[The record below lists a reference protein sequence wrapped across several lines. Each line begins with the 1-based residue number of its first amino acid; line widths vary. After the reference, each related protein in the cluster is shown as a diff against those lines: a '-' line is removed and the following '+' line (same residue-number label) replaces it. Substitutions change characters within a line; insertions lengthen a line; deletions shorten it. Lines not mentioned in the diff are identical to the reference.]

1 LLRAEGGAMNVC
13 NDGGSIVTFND
24 TRGLNEDVLDAGPDE
39 KWQEYCRSREMAERA
54 AAKRAS
60 SATARRV
67 HQELAQAYARVSVD
81 ADE

>member
-1 LLRAEGGAMNVC
+1 MNVC
-13 NDGGSIVTFND
+13 NDGGSFVTFND
-24 TRGLNEDVLDAGPDE
+24 TRGLNDDKLELGTDE
-39 KWQEYCRSREMAERA
+39 QWIDYCRSREMAERA

-67 HQELAQAYARVSVD
+67 HQELAQTYARVSVD